1 MAKSKYL
8 LCLIV
13 LLLTAPSFGEVNR
26 YMVFLKDKEGST
38 YSLERPE
45 EFLSQRALNRRINQ
59 NIPINSKDLP
69 VSEKYI
75 DMLSQITD
83 INTFFTTKWMNGVL
97 VEMDELKV
105 DEIDQLS
112 YVESVVLVAYGSKLP
127 YNPDNGKIHQKS
139 DGEMAR
145 YDGTETNEQNEFIGV
160 DDMHQSGY
168 RGEGMLIAVF
178 DSGFELIDESSFF
191 SHLFNDNKIIASK
204 DFIRGSDNVF
214 QYDRHGSKVL
224 SCISGFKEHVFV
236 GTAPQSDIVL
246 CVTEDVKSEYTIEEY
261 NWLFAAE
268 FADSIGVDVIN
279 SSVGY
284 SYFDDDQMD
293 YTYQDLDGKTTVI
306 SRAAS
311 IAASK
316 GILVVNS
323 IGNEGNN
330 SWKYLNSPADAD
342 SILAVGAAKYDWQ
355 RANFSSFGPSSDGRI
370 KPDVATLGSWVR
382 VVLGEDIIYANGT
395 SFSSPMMAGL
405 AAGLWQAF
413 PHLTNIE
420 VIDHLKM
427 TAHQSENPDTLLGF
441 GIANFRRAF
450 NRIKVTEGEVSNKY
464 VVFPNPVDNTRIIS
478 FYVDSLAKNQLAS
491 VIFYDLKGTFISEQ
505 EVNVKSELDPIEL
518 DVTFL
523 KPGSYILTYIS
534 GQLERKLKLVVL

>member
-1 MAKSKYL
+1 MAF
-8 LCLIV
+8 
-13 LLLTAPSFGEVNR
+13 PSFGEVNR
-26 YMVFLKDKEGST
+26 YMVFLKDKAGSS

-45 EFLSQRALNRRINQ
+45 EFLSQRSLDRRANQ
-59 NIPINSKDLP
+59 NIPINTNDLP

-75 DMLSQITD
+75 DMLSGIMD
-83 INTFFTTKWMNGVL
+83 LETFFTTKWMNGIL
-97 VEMDELKV
+97 VEMDELQVEEIIALPYVDKV
-105 DEIDQLS
+105 S
-112 YVESVVLVAYGSKLP
+112 LVAYGSRLSDHP
-127 YNPDNGKIHQKS
+127 NNGRFKEKDS
-139 DGEMAR
+139 GEMAR
-145 YDGTETNEQNEFIGV
+145 YDGTETNEQNQFIGV
-160 DDMHQSGY
+160 DDMHESGY

-191 SHLFNDNKIIASK
+191 SHLFSDNKIISTK

-224 SCISGFKEHVFV
+224 SCISGFKEDIYI
-236 GTAPQSDIVL
+236 GTAPESDVIL
-246 CVTEDVKSEYTIEEY
+246 CVTEDIQTEYTIEEY

-268 FADSIGVDVIN
+268 FADSAGVDVIN

-284 SYFDDDQMD
+284 SYFDDDNMD

-306 SRAAS
+306 SRAAT

-316 GILVVNS
+316 GMLVVNS
-323 IGNEGNN
+323 VGNEGNN

-342 SILAVGAAKYDWQ
+342 SILAVGAAKYDLQ

-370 KPDVATLGSWVR
+370 KPDIAALGSWVR
-382 VVLGEDIIYANGT
+382 VVIGEDIIYANGT
-395 SFSSPMMAGL
+395 SFSSPMLAGM

-413 PHLTNIE
+413 PHLSNME
-420 VIDHLKM
+420 VIDYLKM
-427 TAHQSENPDTLLGF
+427 TANQSQNPDTLLGY
-441 GIANFRRAF
+441 GIANFRRAY
-450 NRIKVTEGEVSNKY
+450 NRIIVTEGEVSNKY
-464 VVFPNPVDNTRIIS
+464 VVFPNPVDNTRTIS
-478 FYVDSLAKNQLAS
+478 FYVDSLTENQLAS
-491 VIFYDLKGTFISEQ
+491 IIFYDLKGTFIREQ
-505 EVNVKSELDPIEL
+505 EVSVKSELDPIEL